1 MSEKDTEDSA
11 ISDADLWCL
20 LIRTWFAIYRLR
32 ELELAQFNLTLEQSS
47 ILTLIRAC
55 GGSTTAKEL
64 EDLTLRQQHSISTLI
79 KRMLNGGLIEKERKP
94 EEKRYRISLSEDGKK
109 LLGQLPI
116 TSIEMVFS
124 SLTEDEKL
132 QLTRVICS
140 LYNRARDLLSVSYKP
155 PFLRSDSDTSQGIMG
170 YSCSSG
176 LAMSDY
182 ELWTALDAAGFAV
195 SRLRELEL
203 AQFGI
208 TLEQSLILIIIQH
221 CGGSTTTK
229 EIEYLTLRQH
239 HSISTLI
246 NRMQNAGLVYK
257 EKGPGDKRYRIYMTE
272 EGKSL
277 FGKVTGVSIEV
288 VFSKLSLS
296 EKLEFARSLRSL
308 HKKARTLLGIP
319 RQQPASLQV
328 K

>member
-1 MSEKDTEDSA
+1 MSEKNTDSSR
-11 ISDADLWCL
+11 ISDDDLWCL

-32 ELELAQFNLTLEQSS
+32 ELELAQFDLTLEQASV
-47 ILTLIRAC
+47 LALIQAC

-64 EDLTLRQQHSISTLI
+64 EDSTLRQQHSISTLI
-79 KRMLNGGLIEKERKP
+79 KRMHNRGLVKKKRRPNER
-94 EEKRYRISLSEDGKK
+94 RHRISLSEDGKN
-109 LLGQLPI
+109 LLGRLTI
-116 TSIEMVFS
+116 ASIEMVFS
-124 SLTEDEKL
+124 SLTADEKL
-132 QLTRVICS
+132 RFTRVICS
-140 LYNRARDLLSVSYKP
+140 LYNRARDLLGVPYKP
-155 PFLRSDSDTSQGIMG
+155 PFLRSDSDTSKGIVRLP
-170 YSCSSG
+170 CSSG
-176 LAMSDY
+176 SAMSDY

-208 TLEQSLILIIIQH
+208 TLEQSLILSIIQH
-221 CGGSTTTK
+221 CGGSATTK

-246 NRMQNAGLVYK
+246 ARMQNVGLVYK

-272 EGKSL
+272 EGGNL
-277 FGKVTGVSIEV
+277 FGKVTSVSIEIAL
-288 VFSKLSLS
+288 SKLSSS
-296 EKLEFARSLRSL
+296 EKLEFAHSLRSL

-319 RQQPASLQV
+319 RRQPVPLQV